1 MVLETTIRT
10 SDGTMQ
16 ITDALAL
23 GPRERGHHLAA
34 DSPGVVLRQVLCI
47 EGSVL
52 VDMSF
57 APRPEYGLVAPL
69 FERMKHGIVARGGGD
84 VVLLSLPPDLSV
96 SIVDATLSTRFR
108 LSHGER
114 AAFALEHA
122 NTATPL
128 PKPWSQRSILGRLS
142 DTIEAWKSWSGLH
155 QSYEGPWSHAV
166 HHSGRV
172 LQALT
177 YAPTGAIVAAPTT
190 SLPET
195 VGGSRN
201 WDYRYTWLRDANL
214 TMQALWIAACPDE
227 AQRFFAWI
235 ASAAATDAGSG
246 RIGIMFAV
254 GGEHDLTERDLPH
267 LPGYRDSSPVRIGN
281 GAWIHDQ
288 LDVYGHVLD
297 GARRF
302 KEHLK
307 DMAEPTKR
315 FLIRCADLAAMRWT
329 EPGSG
334 IWEIRGGLRHY
345 VYSKVM
351 CWTAL
356 DAALELAELL
366 DADSVATTRWR
377 DARDAVRAAILDR
390 GYDDERGAFVQAFDT
405 KDLDASTLVIPIVGF
420 LPGTDPRV
428 RSTIDLV
435 ERELADSRQLI
446 YRYRGSDGL
455 DGDEGR
461 FLLCTFRLEHAL
473 ALAGEVERASIV
485 FERALACGK
494 DLGLFSEEVD
504 AGTGE
509 ALGNFPQAFSH
520 VGLINA
526 AFAIASATGAASPV
540 ASSAR

>member
-1 MVLETTIRT
+1 
-10 SDGTMQ
+10 
-16 ITDALAL
+16 
-23 GPRERGHHLAA
+23 
-34 DSPGVVLRQVLCI
+34 
-47 EGSVL
+47 
-52 VDMSF
+52 
-57 APRPEYGLVAPL
+57 
-69 FERMKHGIVARGGGD
+69 
-84 VVLLSLPPDLSV
+84 LLSLPPDLSL
-96 SIVDATLSTRFR
+96 SIVDATASTRFR
-108 LSHGER
+108 LRDGEVG
-114 AAFALEHA
+114 AFALEHT
-122 NTATPL
+122 NTAAPL
-128 PKPWSQRSILGRLS
+128 PKLWSQRSIVARLS
-142 DTIEAWKSWSGLH
+142 DTIEGWKSWSTLH
-155 QSYEGPWSHAV
+155 QSYEGPWSPAV

-246 RIGIMFAV
+246 RIGIMFGV

-267 LPGYRDSSPVRIGN
+267 LRGYRDSSPVRIGN
-281 GAWIHDQ
+281 GAWTQDQ
-288 LDVYGHVLD
+288 LDVYGHILD

-302 KEHLK
+302 KDHLK
-307 DMAEPTKR
+307 DMEEPTKR
-315 FLIRCADLAAMRWT
+315 FLIRCANLAAIRWT

-356 DAALELAELL
+356 DAALEIAKLI
-366 DADSVATTRWR
+366 DADSVAVTRWR
-377 DARDAVRAAILDR
+377 DAREAVRAVILDR
-390 GYDDERGAFVQAFDT
+390 GYDDQLGAFVQAFDA

-428 RSTIDLV
+428 RSTIDLI
-435 ERELADSRQLI
+435 EHELADSRQLI

-455 DGDEGR
+455 EGDEGT
-461 FLLCTFRLEHAL
+461 FLLCTFWLAHAL
-473 ALAGEVERASIV
+473 ALAGDVERASTV
-485 FERALACGK
+485 FERALACGN

-504 AGTGE
+504 ARRERPSET
-509 ALGNFPQAFSH
+509 FRKRS
-520 VGLINA
+520 VT
-526 AFAIASATGAASPV
+526 SA
-540 ASSAR
+540 